1 MVSLIIVDY
10 NSIKKTLN
18 YIDNFLDKFVIE
30 EKLNIVIIDNSLDGN
45 Y

>member
-30 EKLNIVIIDNSLDGN
+30 EKLNIVIIDNSLEGN
-45 Y
+45 G